1 MTPPYDL
8 DYGHLMSSLQQL
20 RETEIHANNRAK
32 LKKNIDKV
40 LAIQNSVSGVVR
52 TALRPCRSL
61 TPPQSNLA
69 LPHRRF
75 IYEGELQLMSGG
87 RGQERCTRTG

>member
-1 MTPPYDL
+1 MELTPPYDL

-40 LAIQNSVSGVVR
+40 LAIQNAVTGVVR
-52 TALRPCRSL
+52 CSVYAYLTDAISL
-61 TPPQSNLA
+61 TWHSPTVA
-69 LPHRRF
+69 LFMRV
-75 IYEGELQLMSGG
+75 S
-87 RGQERCTRTG
+87 CN

>member
-1 MTPPYDL
+1 MELTPPYDL

-40 LAIQNSVSGVVR
+40 LAIQNAVTGVVR
-52 TALRPCRSL
+52 YMSAVCGYLTYATSL
-61 TPPQSNLA
+61 TWHSPTVA
-69 LPHRRF
+69 LFMRV
-75 IYEGELQLMSGG
+75 S
-87 RGQERCTRTG
+87 CN

>member
-52 TALRPCRSL
+52 TALRPAAPSPRRSPTWRSRIVVL
-61 TPPQSNLA
+61 SMRA
-69 LPHRRF
+69 SF
-75 IYEGELQLMSGG
+75 SS
-87 RGQERCTRTG
+87 

>member
-1 MTPPYDL
+1 MELTPPYDL

-40 LAIQNSVSGVVR
+40 LAIQNAVTGVVR
-52 TALRPCRSL
+52 YMSAVCAHLTYATSL
-61 TPPQSNLA
+61 TWHSPTVA
-69 LPHRRF
+69 LFMRV
-75 IYEGELQLMSGG
+75 S
-87 RGQERCTRTG
+87 CN